1 MHLPALAATSWV
13 AVGLV
18 TWFVLVIVAILAA
31 VAIVSLL
38 AGRAD
43 ERVLSQFRTTEA
55 TESSEG
61 RFLNLIENL
70 SLSSGVPEP
79 TLLVIDSHAM
89 NGFVVA
95 TKDRAALVVTSALLS
110 ELELVELEGVL
121 AALIVRI
128 KTGDAAASTEAAL
141 IGQRFIDSS
150 LGAIAKSSAS
160 KRILALVAADRE
172 LGLDQAAVGLT
183 RYPPGLSRALR
194 KVSKAPTDVPNATVG
209 TSHMWLVPTHPGDS
223 IVPSVDLETRI
234 DALGV

>member
-1 MHLPALAATSWV
+1 MVALGW
-13 AVGLV
+13 V
-18 TWFVLVIVAILAA
+18 TWFVLVMVATLA
-31 VAIVSLL
+31 VMAIVSLL

-55 TESSEG
+55 TEASEG

-79 TLLVIDSHAM
+79 TLLVINSQAM
-89 NGFVVA
+89 NGFAVA
-95 TKDRAALVVTSALLS
+95 TKDRAALVVTSSLLS

-128 KTGDAAASTEAAL
+128 KSGDAAAATEAAL

-160 KRILALVAADRE
+160 KRILALVDAAERE
-172 LGLDQAAVGLT
+172 LVLDQAAVSLT

-194 KVSKAPTDVPNATVG
+194 KISKAPADVPNASKG
-209 TSHMWLVPTHPGDS
+209 TSHLWLVPTHPGDS
-223 IVPSVDLETRI
+223 IVPFVELETRI